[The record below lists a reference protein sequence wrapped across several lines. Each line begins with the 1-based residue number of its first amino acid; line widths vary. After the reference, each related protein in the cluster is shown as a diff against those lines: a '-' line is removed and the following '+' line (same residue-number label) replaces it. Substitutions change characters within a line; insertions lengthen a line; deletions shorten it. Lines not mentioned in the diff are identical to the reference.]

1 MGLPL
6 QGAASMSI
14 VGKLAPIS
22 SRMTI
27 ADGVYQQLRDA
38 LMVGRFDPGQTLT
51 ISSLATT
58 FGTSHMPVREAL
70 RRLAAENALE
80 VSSGGS
86 ARVPAVSVERLD
98 DLCRARV
105 VVEGLAT
112 ELATERMTTAALI
125 ELETIVAEHEAL
137 SDEKHVYDML
147 DRNRAFHFAIYR
159 QSGSEVLLQIIDSLW
174 LRYGPYMRM
183 LSTHIAPQLETGLH
197 EPFTHHHH
205 LIIRAMRQGD
215 AATAKRE
222 MVADID
228 GTLGLLR
235 QLCESS
241 ARR

>member
-1 MGLPL
+1 M
-6 QGAASMSI
+6 SMA
-14 VGKLAPIS
+14 GELAPVS

-51 ISSLATT
+51 ISALATT

-86 ARVPAVSVERLD
+86 ARVPAVSVDRLD

-105 VVEGLAT
+105 VIEGLAT
-112 ELATERMTTAALI
+112 ELAASRTTPAVLI
-125 ELETIVAEHEAL
+125 ELRTIVAEHEAL

-147 DRNRAFHFAIYR
+147 DRNRAFHFAVYR

-183 LSTHIAPQLETGLH
+183 LSTHIAPLLSTGLH
-197 EPFTHHHH
+197 EPFTMHHHE
-205 LIIRAMRQGD
+205 IIKAMERGD
-215 AATAKRE
+215 GAAAKAA
-222 MVADID
+222 MVADITD
-228 GTLGLLR
+228 TLVLLR
-235 QLCESS
+235 QLCERHV
-241 ARR
+241 RR

>member
-1 MGLPL
+1 
-6 QGAASMSI
+6 MSK
-14 VGKLAPIS
+14 VGELARVS

-27 ADGVYQQLRDA
+27 ADSVYQQLRDA

-70 RRLAAENALE
+70 RRLAAEKALD
-80 VSSGGS
+80 VSSAGS
-86 ARVPAVSVERLD
+86 ARVPAVSVARLD
-98 DLCRARV
+98 DLCRARGLI
-105 VVEGLAT
+105 EGLAT
-112 ELATERMTTAALI
+112 ELATARVTDAMLT

-159 QSGSEVLLQIIDSLW
+159 QSGSEVLLQIINSLW

-183 LSTHIAPQLETGLH
+183 LSTHIAPLLKTGLH

-205 LIIRAMRQGD
+205 MIIRAMRQGD
-215 AATAKRE
+215 ATTAKRE
-222 MVADID
+222 MTADID
-228 GTLGLLR
+228 GTFELLR
-235 QLCESS
+235 RLCQPN
-241 ARR
+241 AGQ

>member
-1 MGLPL
+1 M
-6 QGAASMSI
+6 SMA
-14 VGKLAPIS
+14 GELAPIS

-51 ISSLATT
+51 ISALATT

-105 VVEGLAT
+105 VIEGLAT
-112 ELATERMTTAALI
+112 ELAAVRMNSTVVA
-125 ELETIVAEHEAL
+125 ELKTIVAEHEAL

-147 DRNRAFHFAIYR
+147 DRNRAFHFAVYR

-183 LSTHIAPQLETGLH
+183 LSTYIAPLLSTGMH
-197 EPFTHHHH
+197 EPFTLHHHE
-205 LIIRAMRQGD
+205 IINAMERGD
-215 AATAKRE
+215 GAAAKAA
-222 MVADID
+222 MVDDIND
-228 GTLGLLR
+228 TLGLLR
-235 QLCESS
+235 QLCERHVS
-241 ARR
+241 R